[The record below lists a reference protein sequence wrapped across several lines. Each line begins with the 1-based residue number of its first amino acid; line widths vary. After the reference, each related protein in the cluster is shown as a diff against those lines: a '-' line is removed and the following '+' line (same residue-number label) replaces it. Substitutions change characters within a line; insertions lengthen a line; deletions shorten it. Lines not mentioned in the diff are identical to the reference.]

1 MVSINASESARNA
14 LQHVLG
20 AVEGERLAV
29 ICDAPALQV
38 GEAFTEGALRLGLW
52 TRLLELE
59 AGPEVRL
66 AVPKEIYNIVSSR
79 AADIF
84 ITIFRE
90 SEKETPFRV
99 KIINLITRYRR
110 YRLGHCPGITIDM
123 LTEGALALSPEEH
136 KDLQESAQRLLMR
149 LAGAQEIRVTNPSG
163 TDISFS
169 VSGRPFFT
177 DTCFDWKTFKW
188 LNLPTGEVI
197 AGPVESSLNGT
208 LVCDLAVG
216 GIGPIKSPI
225 TIRAKGG
232 MAVEISSQD
241 HLLKRRVE
249 AALSVDEMARYV
261 GEFAF
266 GLNRKARIHANFLE
280 AEKVYRTVH
289 IAFGHNSDYPGGM
302 NNSATH
308 MDFLISSPT
317 VEVRLQSG
325 DRFTIME
332 DGDLLL

>member
-1 MVSINASESARNA
+1 MIASESARNA

-20 AVEGERLAV
+20 AVEGERIAV
-29 ICDAPALQV
+29 ICDSTALQV
-38 GEAFTEGALRLGLW
+38 GRAFVEGALNIGMWARI
-52 TRLLELE
+52 LELK
-59 AGPEVRL
+59 AGQEVR
-66 AVPKEIYNIVSSR
+66 KEIPREVYSLVTGGFS
-79 AADIF
+79 DIF

-99 KIINLITRYRR
+99 KIINLISRYRK
-110 YRLGHCPGITIDM
+110 YRLGHCPGITLDM
-123 LTEGALALSPEEH
+123 LTEGALALSEEDH
-136 KDLQESAQRLLMR
+136 RELQECAQRLLTR
-149 LAGAQEIRVTNPSG
+149 LAGAEEIKITNPSG
-163 TDISFS
+163 TDLSFS

-177 DTCFDWKTFKW
+177 DTRFDWKTFKW

-225 TIRAKGG
+225 TIKARSGR
-232 MAVEISSQD
+232 AVEINSPDDALRS
-241 HLLKRRVE
+241 RVE

-266 GLNRKARIHANFLE
+266 GLNKKARLHANFLE

-317 VEVRLQSG
+317 VEVKIKSG
-325 DRFTIME
+325 ELLTIME
-332 DGDLLL
+332 NGNLCL

>member
-1 MVSINASESARNA
+1 MIASESARNA

-20 AVEGERLAV
+20 AVEGERIAV
-29 ICDAPALQV
+29 ICDSTALQV
-38 GEAFTEGALRLGLW
+38 GRAFVEGALNIGMW
-52 TRLLELE
+52 TRLLELK
-59 AGPEVRL
+59 AGQEVRR
-66 AVPKEIYNIVSSR
+66 EIPREVYGLVTSNLT
-79 AADIF
+79 DIF

-99 KIINLITRYRR
+99 KVINLISRYRK
-110 YRLGHCPGITIDM
+110 YRLGHCPGITLDM
-123 LTEGALALSPEEH
+123 LTEGALALSEEEH
-136 KDLQESAQRLLMR
+136 RELQECANRLLTR
-149 LAGAQEIRVTNPSG
+149 LAGAEEIKITNPSG
-163 TDISFS
+163 TDISLS
-169 VSGRPFFT
+169 VSGRTFFT
-177 DTCFDWKTFKW
+177 DTCFDWRTFKW

-208 LVCDLAVG
+208 LVCDLAIG

-225 TIRAKGG
+225 TIKARSDRV
-232 MAVEISSQD
+232 VEISSPD
-241 HLLKRRVE
+241 DALKSRVE

-266 GLNRKARIHANFLE
+266 GLNKKARLHANFLE

-289 IAFGHNSDYPGGM
+289 IAFGHNLDYPGGM

-317 VEVRLQSG
+317 VEVKLTSG
-325 DRFTIME
+325 ELFTMMENGNLRF
-332 DGDLLL
+332 